1 MGLPPETTPSDEA
14 GRLWHASTGQVAVAQ
29 AREQGLRTMAVE
41 ERKLAVGSLAIGMY
55 VCRLDRPWEGTPFP
69 LQGVRI
75 DGQADI
81 DALRRWSTHVWIDV
95 EKSAEAQRRPLL
107 LRLGYGVGRGSDAPA
122 PAPVRWETTTTLEE
136 ELPKARGAWDRA
148 RELATRFI
156 EDLHAGR
163 PLAADELDAVVEP
176 VVASIIRNP
185 DAYFWLD
192 ALRRRDPYVYSHAIN
207 SAALVTTFGRHLGFP
222 REILVELASG
232 GMLMDLGFADVPPD
246 VLAKPGPLD
255 DTEREMVRGHV
266 ARSLEQME
274 RAGVRGLDVREMV
287 AGHHERHNGSGY
299 PNGEVGLG
307 IPLTARMLGIADTFD
322 ALCND
327 RPWRGALSRHDA
339 LQALYRERDRL
350 FQSEL
355 IEQFSQC
362 LGVYPTGSLV
372 ELTNGTVAVVTMQNS
387 ARRLFP
393 RVTVLTDADK
403 RVDPAFRQVDLWG
416 ESEGGRRLSILRA
429 LPPGAHGLDLAELF
443 L

>member
-1 MGLPPETTPSDEA
+1 
-14 GRLWHASTGQVAVAQ
+14 
-29 AREQGLRTMAVE
+29 MAVE

-75 DGQADI
+75 DGPADI
-81 DALRRWSTHVWIDV
+81 DALRRWCTHVWIDV
-95 EKSAEAQRRPLL
+95 EKSNESNLRPLL
-107 LRLGYGVGRGSDAPA
+107 LRLGYGVGRRTDAPL
-122 PAPVRWETTTTLEE
+122 PPPVRWETGTTLEE
-136 ELPKARGAWDRA
+136 ELPVARVAWDRA
-148 RELATRFI
+148 RELATRFV
-156 EDLHAGR
+156 EELHAGR
-163 PLAADELDAVVEP
+163 PLAADELAAVIEP

-185 DAYFWLD
+185 DAFFWLD

-207 SAALVTTFGRHLGFP
+207 AAALVTTFGRHLGFP
-222 REILVELASG
+222 REVLVELASG
-232 GMLMDLGFADVPPD
+232 GMLMDLGLAAIPVG
-246 VLAKPGPLD
+246 VLAKAGPLD
-255 DTEREMVRGHV
+255 DDERAEVRGHV
-266 ARSLEQME
+266 ARSLEHLD
-274 RAGVRGLDVREMV
+274 RAGVRSFDVREMV
-287 AGHHERHNGSGY
+287 AGHHERHNGTGY
-299 PNGEVGLG
+299 PNGDVGLA

-322 ALCND
+322 ALCNA

-350 FQSEL
+350 FQGEL

-403 RVDPAFRQVDLWG
+403 RIDPAFRQVDLWG
-416 ESEGGRRLSILRA
+416 ESDGGRRLSIQRA

>member
-1 MGLPPETTPSDEA
+1 MLGWIVVRDGKPA
-14 GRLWHASTGQVAVAQ
+14 
-29 AREQGLRTMAVE
+29 EQGLRTMAVE
-41 ERKLAVGSLAIGMY
+41 ERKLAVGSLTPGMY

-69 LQGVRI
+69 LQGVRVE
-75 DGQADI
+75 GPADI
-81 DALRRWSTHVWIDV
+81 DTLRRWCTYVWIDV
-95 EKSAEAQRRPLL
+95 EKSTEANRRPLL
-107 LRLGYGVGRGSDAPA
+107 LRLGYGVGRTSTAPL
-122 PAPVRWETTTTLEE
+122 PPPVRWETTTTLEE
-136 ELPKARGAWDRA
+136 ELPAARVAWDRA

-163 PLAADELDAVVEP
+163 PLAADELAAVVEP

-207 SAALVTTFGRHLGFP
+207 TSALVTTFGRHLGFP
-222 REILVELASG
+222 REVLVELASG
-232 GMLMDLGFADVPPD
+232 GILMDIGLAQVPAD
-246 VLAKPGPLD
+246 VLAKAGPLD
-255 DTEREMVRGHV
+255 DAERELVRSHV
-266 ARSLEQME
+266 ARSLEHLE
-274 RAGVRGLDVREMV
+274 RAGVRGFDVAAMV
-287 AGHHERHNGSGY
+287 AGHHERHNGTGY
-299 PNGEVGLG
+299 PNGDVGLA

-322 ALCND
+322 ALCNA
-327 RPWRGALSRHDA
+327 RPWRGAMSRHDA
-339 LQALYRERDRL
+339 LQSLYRERDRL
-350 FQSEL
+350 FQGEL

-393 RVTVLTDADK
+393 RVTVLTDANK